1 MGIKA
6 ATYIWLVRIFIDIL
20 VFGWQKLV
28 LSVNLVCVLYS
39 VQLEVTLFT
48 CTSILQFVNS

>member
-6 ATYIWLVRIFIDIL
+6 ATYIWLVRIFVDIL

-28 LSVNLVCVLYS
+28 LSINLVGVL
-39 VQLEVTLFT
+39 QLEVTLFT
-48 CTSILQFVNS
+48 CTSTVSYNL